1 MSNLLVTLT
10 KQSTLETPQVLVNAD
25 DLPAVIRQLLR
36 EYDHFDKIEI
46 KPTPIVSFG
55 KTDH

>member
-10 KQSTLETPQVLVNAD
+10 KQSTMEARQVLVNVD

-36 EYDHFDKIEI
+36 EYDDFDKIEV

-55 KTDH
+55 KTDV